1 MPMYKIKSMPSARRH
16 DLVVQQV
23 KDETL
28 VYDLSTHKAFCL
40 NRSAALVWQYCDGRK
55 TVEDIVSIIK
65 EDVECDFNT
74 ELAELALTQLEA
86 ENLLESKDVFQP
98 IEPGIS
104 RRQTI
109 RRLGLASVAA
119 LPIVASIVAP
129 PAISAQSCRPNDAPC
144 TASSQCCSGCCK
156 DVGGGILQCKPGG
169 GACLP

>member
-1 MPMYKIKSMPSARRH
+1 MYKTKSMPCARRAG
-16 DLVVQQV
+16 LVVQHV

-28 VYDLSTHKAFCL
+28 VFDLNTHKAFCL

-55 TVEDIVSIIK
+55 SVEEILLAIK
-65 EDVECDFNT
+65 NSVECDLN
-74 ELAELALTQLEA
+74 AALVEFALMQLET

-109 RRLGLASVAA
+109 RRIGLASAAA

-129 PAISAQSCRPNDAPC
+129 PATSAQSCRADDVAC
-144 TASSQCCSGCCK
+144 TANVQCCSGCCK